1 MPRSTPAF
9 LACLL
14 TIIAALNHSTGQVAQ
29 AEDRPLLQ
37 QRTPPASAPIVL
49 AQYRSNGAA
58 ESNAG
63 AVFAAQS
70 MLARLGYAVGEADG
84 EMGPRTLEAIVAFQ
98 RARGMPATGRLD
110 AGLIKELQAAVAA
123 TDNAP
128 GRNLAAEA
136 TSAPLA
142 DAAGDRPSFDCSR
155 AGRPDERA
163 ICASPELRRLDRDV
177 AQFYLPIST
186 DRANRDVQRRFLAER
201 VECRGNVACLR
212 QVYEVRLAELRR
224 ASGSPPAASSA
235 VPPVP
240 ASVATLLPEL
250 RLHQGLPATDK
261 YAPSTR
267 RGIAY
272 LLTLVRFNEN
282 RALLDDSRMAFG
294 FAQAFLSGPRRAELL
309 SRYNWAGNNEFE
321 QDRAHRAFI
330 EHDAPVLLQAAPRLP
345 MQVVIVDDFDI
356 GRFDRARGG
365 FPIAGLRL
373 ELDGAPAQFPIPTF
387 APMAEAAAEQVLR
400 HLGNRRR
407 VQIAATVTVTRVG
420 AEARDLSYRL
430 ERLIAYSDEA
440 LRTALHQFPTEQAP
454 ASVSDGQSTIARMD
468 SADITAET
476 ILLAQ
481 LKAGLEPG
489 ARLDWASEARA
500 RLQFEQ
506 RIYATNAGANWKAI
520 DPWGPFHPRSASQ
533 STVRKEA
540 YEAWTRERAKSL
552 PNRLVLRSRGHLMAD
567 GAVANTGATATAGIP
582 AVLPDIQLSD
592 FHGLDERSSVVSY
605 TGAQIRGLEEL
616 VGRSVGGTANR
627 LILIG
632 REQPDEFRAL
642 LFERPAEDF
651 RIKVDAQALQ
661 GAVNRVRAA
670 QGDTRLEV
678 RFSLSH
684 GEPRRLMAD
693 RLNLVVLPVKGL
705 SASVH
710 VGGMEVGKASFDQQ
724 AVPSYGTGDRTVERP
739 TEAVLPLDAETLD
752 LLLVKHL
759 PDSLSDADWTRM
771 LLARFALEKR
781 PMPGQT
787 IRWGRHFRNISLEPN
802 TEDTSRLLE
811 GFKAWTRARADQLP
825 AKFQT
830 QFGRTGET
838 LVRFSSAL
846 SEPRSEEGLRSEV
859 MGCRKDANREPAQCD
874 RLEAAVIMQDRLTP
888 ILGTQGWQSFGPRV
902 QCTSNDAYCAKS
914 VSLSHVHPGG
924 LTLNTL
930 FEISQQVVTRL
941 PASDGRPANLDF
953 IVEVTGARIAD
964 RLPESD
970 RAAAGFFL
978 QKPPVKLPVPV
989 LSLTLIKA
997 DMVDPTTK
1005 QVRLPLS
1012 LEPIQPQAVKPVPP
1026 KVSPG
1031 RYDIIGIRLGQSFAE
1046 AEKLIRNHMEVGR
1059 VLKGTRAR
1067 SDNPLITPATSG
1079 KLFISVDGREIIAL
1093 IDEPPAAPERVLAV
1107 WRRIYSEAGQ
1117 IPVQEVLQA
1126 LRQKY
1131 GPASSGQ
1138 VYENFNLWTE
1148 NGSRCGSHAYSYGGQ
1163 QIALSTNWLND
1174 EASPPVILP
1183 DGQVVPDVRFPI
1195 GMLDPLDRRKV
1206 LGTCGEALSVNVE
1219 FSASRGLRAG
1229 FPTKSLDWV
1238 ESILSDVEP
1247 YAEAFAKSRKALQD
1261 AGRSAGTGSSGRAP
1275 GIKF

>member
-1 MPRSTPAF
+1 MRLTASA
-9 LACLL
+9 LIGGLL
-14 TIIAALNHSTGQVAQ
+14 SVIVAVNPSAGQVAL
-29 AEDRPLLQ
+29 AENSPLLQ
-37 QRTPPASAPIVL
+37 QRAAPAGAPIVL
-49 AQYRSNGAA
+49 AQYRSSGAA
-58 ESNAG
+58 ESNAA

-84 EMGPRTLEAIVAFQ
+84 DMGPRTLEAIVAFQ
-98 RARGMPATGRLD
+98 RARGMPANGRLD
-110 AGLIKELQAAVAA
+110 TRLIQELQSAIAANGTAPDRTVAA
-123 TDNAP
+123 
-128 GRNLAAEA
+128 GGK
-136 TSAPLA
+136 
-142 DAAGDRPSFDCSR
+142 AGSDDDISDDRASFDCSNAR
-155 AGRPDERA
+155 RPDERA
-163 ICASPELRRLDRDV
+163 ICASRELRRLDREV
-177 AQFYLPIST
+177 AELYLPTSR
-186 DRANRDVQRRFLAER
+186 DRASQNQQRRFIADR
-201 VECRGNVACLR
+201 AECRSSFECLR
-212 QVYEVRLAELRR
+212 QIYGLRLADLQR
-224 ASGSPPAASSA
+224 ASGSPPAASPSEPGGSA
-235 VPPVP
+235 
-240 ASVATLLPEL
+240 ALSALLPEM
-250 RLHQGLPATDK
+250 RLHEGLPATDK
-261 YAPSTR
+261 YAPNTR
-267 RGIAY
+267 RGSTH
-272 LLTLVRFNEN
+272 LLALVRFNEN
-282 RALLDDSRMAFG
+282 RSLLDDPRMTLAL
-294 FAQAFLSGPRRAELL
+294 AQTFVSNPRRAQLFT
-309 SRYNWAGNNEFE
+309 SSNWAGRNEFE
-321 QDRAHRAFI
+321 RERAYKSFVEA
-330 EHDAPVLLQAAPRLP
+330 DAPGLFQAAPKLP
-345 MQVVIVDDFDI
+345 MKMVIVDDFDV
-356 GRFDRARGG
+356 GQYDRTRKG
-365 FPIAGLRL
+365 FPMVGLRL
-373 ELDGAPAQFPIPTF
+373 ELAGVPAQFPLPSFLPI
-387 APMAEAAAEQVLR
+387 EEGAAEQLLR
-400 HLGNRRR
+400 QLGDRRR
-407 VQIAATVTVTRVG
+407 LQIAATITLTRVG

-440 LRTALHQFPTEQAP
+440 LRTALYQFPTEQAP

-500 RLQFEQ
+500 RLQLEQ

-520 DPWGPFHPRSASQ
+520 DPWGPFYPRSASQ

-592 FHGLDERSSVVSY
+592 FHGLDERSSVISY

-710 VGGMEVGKASFDQQ
+710 VGGREVGKASFDQQ
-724 AVPSYGTGDRTVERP
+724 AVPAYGMGDRTVERP

-787 IRWGRHFRNISLEPN
+787 VRWGRHFRNISLEPN

-811 GFKAWTRARADQLP
+811 AFKAWTRARADMLP
-825 AKFQT
+825 AKFQA
-830 QFGRTGET
+830 QFPRTRET

-859 MGCRKDANREPAQCD
+859 VGCRKDANREPAQCD

-888 ILGTQGWQSFGPRV
+888 ILATQGWETFGPRV
-902 QCTSNDAYCAKS
+902 QCTWNDSYCAKS
-914 VSLSHVHPGG
+914 VALARSQPGG
-924 LTLNTL
+924 MTLNTL
-930 FEISQQVVTRL
+930 FELSQQVATRL
-941 PASDGRPANLDF
+941 PAQEGRNADIVV

-1046 AEKLIRNHMEVGR
+1046 AEKLIRSHMEVGR

-1079 KLFISVDGREIIAL
+1079 KLFVSADGREIIAL
-1093 IDEPPAAPERVLAV
+1093 IDEPPAAPDRVLAV

-1117 IPVQEVLQA
+1117 IPVHEVLQA

-1131 GPASSGQ
+1131 GPANSGQ
-1138 VYENFNLWTE
+1138 VHENFNLWTE
-1148 NGSRCGSHAYSYGGQ
+1148 NGARCGWSAYSYGGQ

-1183 DGQVVPDVRFPI
+1183 DGQVVPDVRFPT
-1195 GMLDPLDRRKV
+1195 GMADPLDRRKV

-1261 AGRSAGTGSSGRAP
+1261 AGPSAGTGQSGRAP